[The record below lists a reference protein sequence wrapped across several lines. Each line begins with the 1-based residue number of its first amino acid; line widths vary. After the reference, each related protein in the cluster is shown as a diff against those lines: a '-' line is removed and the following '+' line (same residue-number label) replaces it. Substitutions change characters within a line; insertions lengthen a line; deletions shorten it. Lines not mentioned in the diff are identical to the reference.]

1 MGADSARGRTKGDGV
16 GFPKRGKSRP
26 FVIPLEG
33 DAVNRPGESNG
44 VDAGPT
50 TAAGAATN
58 RHCSG
63 APAGNRK
70 GWLTGLEPATLGTT
84 NRPSFVFDDFAR

>member
-1 MGADSARGRTKGDGV
+1 MVVWDSRNLEEPRSV
-16 GFPKRGKSRP
+16 
-26 FVIPLEG
+26 VIPLAG